1 MHPMQVSHT
10 KSSMSGDPRSEVTP
24 FILNS
29 DSGAEALQQQQQQQG
44 RWKDE
49 LWDCF
54 RFGPCH
60 ATVWNGLCCP
70 QILMAQVL
78 TRMKMNWLGEEAP
91 DHEYKRTFGRVF
103 LIVALYWLVT
113 TLLAPPSSTFIQDP
127 ETGEFMR
134 IPAPDVPVL
143 QMVLYH
149 LVSWSFGLYT
159 LVILTKLRRMVR
171 QRYEIPLTYPLFGSM
186 EDCCLAFWCGCC
198 SVSQMA
204 RHTCDYEQKSA
215 SFCSPDGL
223 VRSQH
228 SPILVV

>member
-1 MHPMQVSHT
+1 M
-10 KSSMSGDPRSEVTP
+10 TP
-24 FILNS
+24 FIL
-29 DSGAEALQQQQQQQG
+29 DSGSGAKDQQQNHQG

-54 RFGPCH
+54 RYGPCH
-60 ATVWNGLCCP
+60 ATVWNAVCCP
-70 QILMAQVL
+70 QLLMAQVL

-103 LIVALYWLVT
+103 LIVFFYWVLT
-113 TLLAPPSSTFIQDP
+113 TLSAPPSSTLIQDP
-127 ETGEFMR
+127 ESGKFMR
-134 IPAPDVPVL
+134 IPPADVPIL
-143 QMVLYH
+143 QSVFYN

-159 LVILTKLRRMVR
+159 LLILTKLRRLVR
-171 QRYEIPLTYPLFGSM
+171 QRYEIPLVYPQLGSM

-204 RHTCDYEQKSA
+204 RQTCDYEQQSA

-223 VRSQH
+223 VPSQQ